1 MDQGAAVTFQNI
13 GRLDPFAGCRPIG
26 FVTDHAL
33 RKQPCDGL
41 VHSSVSGLGHRAHVE
56 TRIEQMQ
63 DSVFNPS
70 YVLVYR
76 QPVISGIAVCRRIS
90 MGRGE
95 AREVPRRIHKCI
107 EGVRFSG
114 AGLSAFRAIHRLP
127 CLMTVQRI
135 TRAIEADVVGEHN
148 R

>member
-1 MDQGAAVTFQNI
+1 MDEGVTVTFHNI
-13 GRLDPFAGCRPIG
+13 GRLDPFAGFRLVG

-41 VHSSVSGLGHRAHVE
+41 VHPSVSGLGHRTHVE

-90 MGRGE
+90 VGRGE
-95 AREVPRRIHKCI
+95 AREVPDDPQMYRRCPFL
-107 EGVRFSG
+107 GCR
-114 AGLSAFRAIHRLP
+114 AFRISGSPPPSMPHDGPADY
-127 CLMTVQRI
+127 
-135 TRAIEADVVGEHN
+135 RAIEADVVWEYN

>member
-1 MDQGAAVTFQNI
+1 MDEGVTVTFHNI
-13 GRLDPFAGCRPIG
+13 GRLDPFAGFRLVG

-41 VHSSVSGLGHRAHVE
+41 VHPSVSGLGHRAHVE

-90 MGRGE
+90 VGRGE
-95 AREVPRRIHKCI
+95 AREVPDESTNVSKVSVSRVPGFPHF
-107 EGVRFSG
+107 GQST
-114 AGLSAFRAIHRLP
+114 AFHAS
-127 CLMTVQRI
+127 
-135 TRAIEADVVGEHN
+135 
-148 R
+148 